1 MSLKTPKKFLIIPG
15 REPAA
20 KEIRRLHWRLPV
32 HTNAINILLQTSPPW
47 GAYWKTSAFSARK
60 HQLRLDSSRFRKK
73 NLRFRKY
80 PASYGRGLKARANG
94 RNIVGQQH
102 AILLG
107 PTCCVRLH
115 GATTML
121 VLVAYSLKPV
131 KFLGPCKRT
140 QHCWPAT
147 RNIVGPNMLRPFAWN
162 HNNVGI
168 C

>member
-73 NLRFRKY
+73 ISVFEN
-80 PASYGRGLKARANG
+80 
-94 RNIVGQQH
+94 
-102 AILLG
+102 
-107 PTCCVRLH
+107 TRLH
-115 GATTML
+115 TNG
-121 VLVAYSLKPV
+121 V
-131 KFLGPCKRT
+131 
-140 QHCWPAT
+140 
-147 RNIVGPNMLRPFAWN
+147 LRPAQTDATLLASNTQYCWAQ
-162 HNNVGI
+162 HVASVCMEPQQCWYLLRI
-168 C
+168 V